1 MPKRT
6 GLAGGTGTCAF
17 LVGVGRITPEG
28 FRVRQFF
35 MRDYGEEASSLDA
48 LTRHLEPF
56 RVLITYNG
64 RSFDQP
70 LLETRYRMNRARPP
84 FERFVH
90 FDLLYGARRL
100 WKLRFDSCRLVDL
113 ENRIL
118 GVERQG
124 DAPGALIPYL
134 YFEYL
139 RTQEIAR
146 LVPVFHHNAT
156 DILTLACLTGIVPL
170 AFNDP
175 SNAPIR
181 HGAEMAA
188 LARWLREAGELDQ
201 ARTLFRK
208 AIESK
213 LRDELLFRTLWDLAA
228 LERKLECD
236 GAALEIWN
244 DLAGSKNPFQGK
256 AREEL
261 AKYFEH
267 TAKDFGQALEC
278 DAKAALELE
287 ESEHLRR
294 REQKAAVGRL
304 IKRAPPWKKK
314 PEESGNRNQE
324 SAARPDFLHPPRSTP
339 DILAAWG
346 CKLHSGS
353 ALRKSAFRAT
363 SKDPRKTWK
372 IDGPHHAGN
381 EINHVVADPR
391 DPKRVYATVNS
402 GWFGAHLHATADGGK
417 TWKASEKGLELSGV
431 PDQSIKRLWHIEP
444 GHADE
449 PGVVYLG
456 ADPGA
461 LFRSRDWG
469 ETWDQVSSLTL
480 HPTRDKWMPGA
491 GGMCLHSIQ
500 CLGQG
505 RLIVAISAAGAFRS
519 FDNGAT
525 WEPYNQNV
533 LAVAHPDKF
542 SGGQTMRA

>member
-1 MPKRT
+1 VTELQEQLAALRRRMARTLEECAEKYEKPRLPGFRGTPVALFEAAQDRATAVADDDFDAPRSISEERFHVEEWLPGEEVETALGKHYETETFYARHRRHGSADIGALADLPENLLETLSDGAVRGVPPHEWAFLDTETT

-48 LTRHLEPF
+48 LTRFLEPF

-70 LLETRYRMNRARPP
+70 LLETRYRMNRTRPP

-175 SNAPIR
+175 SNAPVR

-188 LARWLREAGELDQ
+188 LARWLREAGELEQ
-201 ARTLFRK
+201 ARRLFRR
-208 AIESK
+208 AIDAGPGSLK
-213 LRDELLFRTLWDLAA
+213 DDLLFRTMWDLAA

-236 GAALEIWN
+236 AAAAEIWN
-244 DLAGSKNPFQGK
+244 DLAGCKNPFRGK
-256 AREEL
+256 AHEEL

-267 TAKDFGQALEC
+267 TAKDYVRALESTR
-278 DAKAALELE
+278 AALELE
-287 ESEHLRR
+287 ESEQLRK
-294 REQKAAVGRL
+294 REQRL
-304 IKRAPPWKKK
+304 MKRAEPPQRASRKVRRPSKSRLT
-314 PEESGNRNQE
+314 EES
-324 SAARPDFLHPPRSTP
+324 
-339 DILAAWG
+339 
-346 CKLHSGS
+346 
-353 ALRKSAFRAT
+353 
-363 SKDPRKTWK
+363 
-372 IDGPHHAGN
+372 
-381 EINHVVADPR
+381 
-391 DPKRVYATVNS
+391 
-402 GWFGAHLHATADGGK
+402 
-417 TWKASEKGLELSGV
+417 
-431 PDQSIKRLWHIEP
+431 
-444 GHADE
+444 
-449 PGVVYLG
+449 
-456 ADPGA
+456 
-461 LFRSRDWG
+461 
-469 ETWDQVSSLTL
+469 
-480 HPTRDKWMPGA
+480 
-491 GGMCLHSIQ
+491 
-500 CLGQG
+500 
-505 RLIVAISAAGAFRS
+505 
-519 FDNGAT
+519 
-525 WEPYNQNV
+525 
-533 LAVAHPDKF
+533 
-542 SGGQTMRA
+542 